1 MNASERDLFNRLS
14 VFAWEWNKNNAEV
27 VQRFHAVARV
37 MLNGLLNLD
46 WSIGQATALAR
57 VGDIVFSLT
66 VMLHESRRLTVL
78 AMMKETGCQAATV
91 GVIQAIERLEPNG
104 PAVKGMSLYMNDVQ
118 ISDPEFLGRFLRC
131 AEKIFEKKYSK
142 DYYNVSRD

>member
-14 VFAWEWNKNNAEV
+14 VFAWEWHKNDAEV

-37 MLNGLLNLD
+37 VLNGLLNLD

-78 AMMKETGCQAATV
+78 AMMKETGCQVATV
-91 GVIQAIERLEPNG
+91 GVIQAIERLEPDG
-104 PAVKGMSLYMNDVQ
+104 PVVKGMSLYMNDVQ
-118 ISDPEFLGRFLRC
+118 ISDTEFLGQFLGC
-131 AEKIFEKKYSK
+131 VKKIFEKKYSK
-142 DYYNVSRD
+142 DYYTVSRD